1 MSVEYS
7 VYDAYPSLSSHNAD
21 VVNSGDLSVRLTGS
35 KTIRVDE
42 TVQYL
47 SVLTLRS
54 EGYQYPHEP
63 ALFVRDEKSRFFV
76 PENLESE
83 KVAEEHPEIPSFVK
97 IFTDFGLMK
106 RISFGPNDIK
116 LLAVYTNVEIVE
128 KIDGSVLDYVMD
140 KKGNESPIFS
150 RQNNQGSK
158 KQKPAPAQPK
168 AKRGK
173 KQKVLKA
180 VRVASVPEVV
190 SEPDYEPLD
199 PKHKEAMAKW
209 REELVAENMA
219 NKKPIKKR

>member
-173 KQKVLKA
+173 KQKA
-180 VRVASVPEVV
+180 RRVASAPEVV
-190 SEPDYEPLD
+190 SEPVYEPLD
-199 PKHKEAMAKW
+199 PEHKKAMAKW
-209 REELVAENMA
+209 REGLIAENMA
-219 NKKPIKKR
+219 NKKP